1 MRPVRHDA
9 EPHLFEVGQ
18 TVRLRNGLD
27 RRPGSAEFFRIT
39 RLLPPAGE
47 ALQYRIRNEAEPY
60 ERVVT
65 EDRLDRVDTANDRKS
80 GSLEERVFG
89 LG

>member
-1 MRPVRHDA
+1 MRPIRHDT

-18 TVRLRNGLD
+18 TVRFRNRLD
-27 RRPGSAEFFRIT
+27 RPPGSAELFRVT
-39 RLLPPAGE
+39 RVLPPVGE

-80 GSLEERVFG
+80 GSLAERVFG